1 MELKYTKALLPGM
14 FFEYDCVIIPGFGG
28 FVCNERPAWYDEE
41 NEEMVPP
48 SRDVLFNP
56 NLTHNDGLL
65 AQEIIRTTG
74 VTYSKAMALAEEEA
88 SFIASKLKAGNTVEI
103 PGVGRLYSGE
113 DGVNRF
119 TPSSELV
126 RTLSSFGHSRIP
138 LAKLAAD
145 PVVETGPTTPAP
157 SNTETPVIPF
167 RRKLVRAAAM
177 LSFPL
182 AIGAILGGT
191 YLATDNNNSG
201 IMLSF
206 FPEPEAIISTFSP
219 SEGTE
224 LDDLIVGEEGE
235 VNDLNIVYVDPA
247 PESTNEPEPTPE
259 PTPTPPPAP
268 QINFLIV
275 GGAFSI
281 EENAQTLANELKK
294 EGYEPSFHYQSH
306 NNLHLVVLGEFEE
319 EERARKAMAKARKNG
334 RTASWLKRL

>member
-1 MELKYTKALLPGM
+1 M
-14 FFEYDCVIIPGFGG
+14 FFDYDCVIIPGFGG

-74 VTYSKAMALAEEEA
+74 VTYSDAMALAEEES
-88 SFIASKLKAGNTVEI
+88 SFISSKLKAGNTVEI

-119 TPSSELV
+119 TPDAELV

-138 LAKLAAD
+138 LAKLATD
-145 PVVETGPTTPAP
+145 TVFETNPTTPVP
-157 SNTETPVIPF
+157 SSKETPVIPF
-167 RRKLVRAAAM
+167 KRKLVRAAAM

-191 YLATDNNNSG
+191 YKARDNNNSG

-206 FPEPEAIISTFSP
+206 FPEPDAIVSTFSP

-224 LDDLIVGEEGE
+224 LDDLIVGEQDDE
-235 VNDLNIVYVDPA
+235 NDLNIVYVDPD
-247 PESTNEPEPTPE
+247 PTPE
-259 PTPTPPPAP
+259 PPSPEPPAP
-268 QINFLIV
+268 KIKFLIV

-281 EENAQTLANELKK
+281 EENAKTLANELKH
-294 EGYEPSFHYQSH
+294 EGYKLSFHYQAH
-306 NNLHLVVLGEFEE
+306 NKLHLVVLGEFEE
-319 EERARKAMAKARKNG
+319 EDIARKAMAKARKNG
-334 RTASWLKRL
+334 RTSSWLKKL